1 MDKAVFDLYKGKIF
15 FCLVSLQFLAGPVI
29 IESKYGSPKICPHL
43 VIILPI
49 FFSSEQWEYPLQF
62 FLFAIQSMRN
72 YMSGPVIL
80 GWAPTKQQIY
90 FWAGQKIRCS
100 FWKRMVLWTG
110 GVYVALLCQT
120 NPRRKHRLF
129 FKRVTARWVN

>member
-43 VIILPI
+43 VIILHN
-49 FFSSEQWEYPLQF
+49 FFFFRAMRISSTV

-80 GWAPTKQQIY
+80 GWAPTKQQMY

-100 FWKRMVLWTG
+100 FWRRMVL
-110 GVYVALLCQT
+110 
-120 NPRRKHRLF
+120 
-129 FKRVTARWVN
+129 

>member
-43 VIILPI
+43 VIILHN
-49 FFSSEQWEYPLQF
+49 FFFFRAMRISSTV

-80 GWAPTKQQIY
+80 GWGSNKTANVLLG
-90 FWAGQKIRCS
+90 WAKNPLQFLEKNGTLNRRGLRCS
-100 FWKRMVLWTG
+100 SLPNQPKKKTQVIFQKGHCKVG
-110 GVYVALLCQT
+110 
-120 NPRRKHRLF
+120 
-129 FKRVTARWVN
+129 